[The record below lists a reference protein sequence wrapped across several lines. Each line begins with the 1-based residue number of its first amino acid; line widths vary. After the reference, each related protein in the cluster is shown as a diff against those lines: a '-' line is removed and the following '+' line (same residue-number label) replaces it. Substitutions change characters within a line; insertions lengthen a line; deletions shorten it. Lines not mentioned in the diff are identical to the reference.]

1 MFRSMGRRPRSEYNI
16 LATSSRG
23 MLSLAFEVQ
32 KSLKERMKIKREAS
46 PEWVPDEDW
55 RRDFASATNTLQ
67 HAGNSLVRALEGNK
81 KDLGGLTEEQLKAQ
95 FNAEIVASAAELT
108 DEQWQRM
115 QDARAKAR
123 R

>member
-1 MFRSMGRRPRSEYNI
+1 
-16 LATSSRG
+16 
-23 MLSLAFEVQ
+23 MLSLAFELQ